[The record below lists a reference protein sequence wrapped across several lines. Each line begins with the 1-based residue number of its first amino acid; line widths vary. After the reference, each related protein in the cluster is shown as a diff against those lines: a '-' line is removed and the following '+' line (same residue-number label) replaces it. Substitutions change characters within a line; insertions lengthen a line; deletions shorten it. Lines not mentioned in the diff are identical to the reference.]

1 MTFVMDIKVEKVL
14 EEETFEA
21 VLDRIEEKTVTFA
34 GEESER
40 LMWVFTIP
48 SEDNVEVV
56 GFTSKSPSTKA
67 KAFTWATALN
77 PEIARSKN
85 WGPEDVGGRH
95 CRVDVGV
102 YKDSNNVEKNKVEK
116 VKPTK
121 KQVEAE
127 EDEDFNDLPF

>member
-1 MTFVMDIKVEKVL
+1 MSFVMDIKVEKVL
-14 EEETFEA
+14 EEETFDA
-21 VLDRIEEKTVTFA
+21 ILDRIEEKTVTFA

-48 SEDNVEVV
+48 AEDDVEIV

-67 KAFTWATALN
+67 KAFEWATTLN
-77 PEIARSKN
+77 PEIAKSRN
-85 WGPEDVGGRH
+85 WGPEDVVGKH

-102 YKDSNNVEKNKVEK
+102 YKDSSGIQKNKVEK

-127 EDEDFNDLPF
+127 EAENLEDIPF

>member
-1 MTFVMDIKVEKVL
+1 MDIKVERVL

-21 VLDRIEEKTVTFA
+21 VLHRIEEKTVTFA

-40 LMWVFTIP
+40 LMWVFTVP
-48 SEDNVEVV
+48 AEDDVEVV
-56 GFTSKSPSTKA
+56 GFTSKSPSTRA

-77 PEIARSKN
+77 PEIATSKN
-85 WGPEDVGGRH
+85 WGPDDVVGRH

-102 YKDSNNVEKNKVEK
+102 YKDASGVERNKVEK

-121 KQVEAE
+121 QQVEAE
-127 EDEDFNDLPF
+127 EDEDFDIPF

>member
-1 MTFVMDIKVEKVL
+1 MTFTMDVKVEKVL

-40 LMWVFTIP
+40 LMWVFEIP
-48 SEDNVEVV
+48 SEDDVEVV
-56 GFTSKSPSTKA
+56 GFTSKSPSTRA
-67 KAFTWATALN
+67 KAFAWATALN
-77 PEIARSKN
+77 PEIATSKN
-85 WGPEDVGGRH
+85 WGPDDVVGKH

-102 YKDSNNVEKNKVEK
+102 YKDSSNVEKNKVEK

-121 KQVEAE
+121 QQVEAE
-127 EDEDFNDLPF
+127 EDEDFDMPF

>member
-1 MTFVMDIKVEKVL
+1 MVFTMEVRVERVL

-40 LMWVFTIP
+40 LMWVFTVP
-48 SEDNVEVV
+48 SEDDVEVV

-67 KAFTWATALN
+67 KAFTWAAALN
-77 PEIARSKN
+77 PEIATSKN
-85 WGPEDVGGRH
+85 WGPDDVVGRP

-102 YKDSNNVEKNKVEK
+102 YKDSNNVERNKVEK
-116 VKPTK
+116 VKPTR

-127 EDEDFNDLPF
+127 EEGDFSDIPF

>member
-1 MTFVMDIKVEKVL
+1 MSFVMDIKVEKVL

-40 LMWVFTIP
+40 LMWAFTIP

-67 KAFTWATALN
+67 KAFAWATAIN
-77 PEIARSKN
+77 PEIAKSRN
-85 WGPEDVGGRH
+85 WGPDDVVGRP

-102 YKDSNNVEKNKVEK
+102 YKDSNNTERNKVEK

>member
-1 MTFVMDIKVEKVL
+1 MSFVMDIKVEKVL

-40 LMWVFTIP
+40 LMWCFTIP

-67 KAFTWATALN
+67 KAFTWATVLN

-85 WGPEDVGGRH
+85 WGPDDVVGRP

-102 YKDSNNVEKNKVEK
+102 YNDSNNVEKNKVEK
-116 VKPTK
+116 VKPTR